1 MGTLHLMGTV
11 RMVSSVPHPS
21 VGALYPDGVQRT
33 EGGPSWLTRRLALV
47 VSVVVLALIG
57 WGLVA
62 GPSTPSYAVDTGT
75 GNSAHHD
82 IELYREIAT
91 RVAAGGNYYQVAV
104 PLQAEWHFPTSP
116 VATVREPLEAWTV
129 AVLGATGAQILLL
142 VLLAAGFI
150 TMLARLERATSNRF
164 EWYASMLFLV
174 VTASSFL
181 VPGALYLHECW
192 AMTLILLS
200 LAVRTDRRWWPAVV
214 FGVAA
219 VMFRETALVYLGTM
233 AAVALFQKRWSE
245 VAGWAGGGLAWLG
258 FYVWHIHEVAL
269 AQVAAPLSAPPWLA
283 LGGWPFVVSSV
294 RFSSGLVLAPYWI
307 AALIVP
313 LALFGWLFAR
323 GPVAL
328 RAGLTALAF
337 ATVFLV
343 VGRDINLFY
352 WGLLYAG
359 ALLPGLAF
367 APRGILVIARRL
379 RRSEG
384 ARSPGL

>member
-1 MGTLHLMGTV
+1 MARV
-11 RMVSSVPHPS
+11 VPHRS
-21 VGALYPDGVQRT
+21 VGGLYPDGVQT
-33 EGGPSWLTRRLALV
+33 LEGGPAWLTRRLALV
-47 VSVVVLALIG
+47 VTFAVLVLVA
-57 WGLVA
+57 WGLLA
-62 GPSTPSYAVDTGT
+62 GPSILSRAVGSATGS
-75 GNSAHHD
+75 GGHHD

-91 RVAAGGNYYQVAV
+91 RVAAGGNYYQVAL
-104 PLQAEWHFPTSP
+104 PLQAAWNFPTSP

-129 AVLGATGAQILLL
+129 AALGATGAQILLL
-142 VLLAAGFI
+142 VLLVAGFVV
-150 TMLARLERATSNRF
+150 MLGRLERAASNRF
-164 EWYASMLFLV
+164 EWYASIVLLV
-174 VTASSFL
+174 LTASTFL
-181 VPGALYLHECW
+181 VPDALYLHECW

-200 LAVRTDRRWWPAVV
+200 LAARTDRRWWPAMV

-233 AAVALFQKRWSE
+233 ALVALFQKRWSE
-245 VAGWAGGGLAWLG
+245 VAGWAGGALAWLA
-258 FYVWHIHEVAL
+258 FYVWHIREVAL
-269 AQVAAPLSAPPWLA
+269 AQVPAPLSAPSWLA

-313 LALFGWLFAR
+313 LALWGWIFAR
-323 GPVAL
+323 GPVAM

-343 VGRDINLFY
+343 VGRDINLY

-367 APRGILVIARRL
+367 TPRGILVIARRL
-379 RRSEG
+379 RRPEG
-384 ARSPGL
+384 VRSPGP

>member
-1 MGTLHLMGTV
+1 M
-11 RMVSSVPHPS
+11 
-21 VGALYPDGVQRT
+21 QRT

-129 AVLGATGAQILLL
+129 AALGATGAQILLP

>member
-1 MGTLHLMGTV
+1 
-11 RMVSSVPHPS
+11 MVSSVPHPS

-75 GNSAHHD
+75 GNGGHHD

-91 RVAAGGNYYQVAV
+91 RVAAGGNYYQVAL
-104 PLQAEWHFPTSP
+104 PLQAGWHFPTSP

-129 AVLGATGAQILLL
+129 AALGATGAQILLL
-142 VLLAAGFI
+142 VLLVVAFV
-150 TMLARLERATSNRF
+150 TMLARLERAASNRF
-164 EWYASMLFLV
+164 DWYASMLLLV
-174 VTASSFL
+174 VTATTFL

-245 VAGWAGGGLAWLG
+245 VAGWAGGAVAWLG
-258 FYVWHIHEVAL
+258 FYLWHIHEAAL
-269 AQVAAPLSAPPWLA
+269 AQVPSPLSAPSWLA

-294 RFSSGLVLAPYWI
+294 RFSSGLVLAPYWL
-307 AALIVP
+307 AAVIVP
-313 LALFGWLFAR
+313 LALAGWLFAR

-328 RAGLTALAF
+328 RAGLTAVAF

-343 VGRDINLFY
+343 VGRTINLY

-379 RRSEG
+379 RQPDEV
-384 ARSPGL
+384 RSPGL